1 MKNILLKTKSLIN
14 ILTSLLFIFTI
25 ILPIINI
32 ILLFCFDYVVTV
44 TNFTFYSAILAIIS
58 ISLVIF
64 SSRYGTIDYGKNV
77 KIIMSLILPI
87 SLLLYSSYLL
97 DIDSVYGYIFMFV
110 YIMCCVFL
118 TILYVRPLVLKI
130 LSIII
135 SLLLMIPILTLTW
148 FVFIFTLVDFTE
160 TKTLQTLI
168 SPDTLNVAYVI
179 EHDAGATGGSTTVDV
194 YENFKLDLLLFE
206 IKKNGKRLYD
216 GNWGEGRNMEVYWK
230 DNDTLVINS
239 IEYNIS

>member
-1 MKNILLKTKSLIN
+1 MKNILLKTKRLID

-64 SSRYGTIDYGKNV
+64 SSRYGTIDYGKIV

-97 DIDSVYGYIFMFV
+97 DIDSVYGYIF
-110 YIMCCVFL
+110 
-118 TILYVRPLVLKI
+118 
-130 LSIII
+130 
-135 SLLLMIPILTLTW
+135 
-148 FVFIFTLVDFTE
+148 TLVGFTE

-179 EHDAGATGGSTTVDV
+179 EHDAGATGGSTMVDV
-194 YENFKLDLLLFE
+194 YENFELDLLLFE
-206 IKKNGKRLYD
+206 IKKIGKRLYD
-216 GNWGEGRNMEVYWK
+216 GDWGEGRNMEVYWK